1 MNYVLQSYLS
11 LNAGKCGLGIIGHNQ
26 YQSSCFNRLTCSH
39 SSLNYH
45 LPDCGTMSDPTN
57 GDVDLSNGTV
67 YKSAAAYT
75 CRHGYQLI
83 GMNVLRCLANGS
95 WDHVPPVC
103 VIYGR

>member
-1 MNYVLQSYLS
+1 LVTISIKALALIA
-11 LNAGKCGLGIIGHNQ
+11 L
-26 YQSSCFNRLTCSH
+26 H
-39 SSLNYH
+39 SFIHSFIHSLNYY
-45 LPDCGTMSDPTN
+45 LPDCGAMSDPTD

-67 YKSAAAYT
+67 YKSAAAFT
-75 CRHGYQLI
+75 CRHGFQLI